1 MAAALR
7 FLEELRATNNQNPE
21 SGYQIEPLQLVSL
34 TATQHLAPE
43 EKSQPAAQNSGR
55 EFSYVYALTNPTER
69 YGCDNNRLVV
79 LAAKL
84 ELALRSVA
92 GVQTTLSVAEIE
104 KRHRASLH
112 QDHWKWFTPGLERYQ
127 QAQYGS
133 WASYGCL
140 NPLVL
145 IYGQPGAPDT
155 TEALSAVVREE
166 LARLGARDLVGEL
179 QITAYRRTVDTAAS
193 SR

>member
-1 MAAALR
+1 R
-7 FLEELRATNNQNPE
+7 GCSHP
-21 SGYQIEPLQLVSL
+21 P
-34 TATQHLAPE
+34 
-43 EKSQPAAQNSGR
+43 
-55 EFSYVYALTNPTER
+55 ALTNPTAR
-69 YGCDNNRLVV
+69 YGCKRDRLVV
-79 LAAKL
+79 LAGKL
-84 ELALRSVA
+84 ELALRSAA
-92 GVQTTLSVAEIE
+92 GVRTFLSVAEIE
-104 KRHRASLH
+104 KRHRVSLH
-112 QDHWKWFTPGLERYQ
+112 QDRWKWFAPGLERYQ

-133 WASYGCL
+133 WTSYGCL

-155 TEALSAVVREE
+155 TEALNAVVREE